1 MSFCKTFF
9 LVTFLLVAFRIHGQ
23 TSKPSFDTAYVTQH
37 PEKINLRL
45 YLSRKFTNFVVR
57 VPEENWRYV
66 FEPNSGLNLGVGFTY
81 ENFTLNLAFPI
92 GFLNPNRNQ
101 DWPRFLDLQSH
112 IYSRR
117 MILDFFGQ
125 FYGGYSIQ
133 KESLKNPSG
142 DYLREDMR
150 LNSIGINFN
159 YLFRGEQISLGA
171 SFNQAAIQK
180 KSAFS
185 PFIGFEVYGGEMK
198 GDSLLLPSS
207 ENLDVLNFKRS
218 SYFQFGPNAGAAA
231 TLVFGKGFFVTAVGS
246 VNLSVGYGEWEN
258 SIEQKKWG
266 TVPTYFVRGFIGYHN
281 RKFSINAN
289 AVYKNLNLINI
300 GPFDQAV
307 NTGNIRFNIIYK
319 LDAGPKLE
327 KGFRKVNPSRLLK
340 KD

>member
-23 TSKPSFDTAYVTQH
+23 TSKPTFDTTYIESH
-37 PEKINLRL
+37 PEQINLRL
-45 YLSRKFTNFVVR
+45 YLSHKFTNFVVR
-57 VPEENWRYV
+57 VPEENRRYV
-66 FEPNSGLNLGVGFTY
+66 YQPNSGLNLGVGFTY
-81 ENFTLNLAFPI
+81 QNFTLNLAFPV
-92 GFLNPNRNQ
+92 GFLNPNRYK

-112 IYSRR
+112 IYSRK
-117 MILDFFGQ
+117 MIIDLFGQ

-133 KESLKNPSG
+133 QKYLKNSTV

-150 LNSIGINFN
+150 LNSVGINFN
-159 YLFRGEQISLGA
+159 YLFKGERISIAA
-171 SFNQAAIQK
+171 SFNQSAIQK

-185 PFIGFEVYGGEMK
+185 PFVGFEVYGGGMK

-207 ENLDVLNFKRS
+207 ENLDILNFKRS
-218 SYFQFGPNAGAAA
+218 SYFQFGPNTGAAA

-258 SIEQKKWG
+258 TIEQKKWG
-266 TVPTYFVRGFIGYHN
+266 AVPTYFIRGFVGYNN
-281 RKFSINAN
+281 RKFSVNAN
-289 AVYKNLNLINI
+289 AVYKNLNLINS

>member
-23 TSKPSFDTAYVTQH
+23 TSKPTFDTAYVEQH

-81 ENFTLNLAFPI
+81 ENFTLNLAFPV
-92 GFLNPNRNQ
+92 GFLNPNRYQ

-133 KESLKNPSG
+133 KEYLKNPTE

-150 LNSIGINFN
+150 LNSVGINFN
-159 YLFRGEQISLGA
+159 YLFRGERVSIGA

-185 PFIGFEVYGGEMK
+185 PFVGFEVYGGGMK

-207 ENLDVLNFKRS
+207 ENLDILNFKRS
-218 SYFQFGPNAGAAA
+218 SYFQFGPNTGAAA

-258 SIEQKKWG
+258 TIEQKKWG
-266 TVPTYFVRGFIGYHN
+266 TVPTYFVRGFIGYNN

-289 AVYKNLNLINI
+289 AVYKNLNLINS

>member
-23 TSKPSFDTAYVTQH
+23 TSKPTFDTAYVVLH

-81 ENFTLNLAFPI
+81 ENFTLNLAFPV
-92 GFLNPNRNQ
+92 GFLNANRYQ

-117 MILDFFGQ
+117 MIVDFFGQ

-133 KESLKNPSG
+133 KEYLKNPTQ

-150 LNSIGINFN
+150 LNSVGINFN
-159 YLFRGEQISLGA
+159 YLFRGERISLA
-171 SFNQAAIQK
+171 AAFNQSAIQK

-185 PFIGFEVYGGEMK
+185 PFVGFEVYNGSMK
-198 GDSLLLPSS
+198 GDSLLLPTS
-207 ENLDVLNFKRS
+207 ENPNALNFNRS
-218 SYFQFGPNAGAAA
+218 TYLQFGPNTGMAA
-231 TLVFGKGFFVTAVGS
+231 TLVLGKGFFVTAVGS
-246 VNLSVGYGEWEN
+246 VNLSVGYGELEN

-266 TVPTYFVRGFIGYHN
+266 AVPTYFVRGFIGYNN
-281 RKFSINAN
+281 RKFSANAN
-289 AVYKNLNLINI
+289 AVYKNLNLINV
-300 GPFDQAV
+300 GPFNQAV

-327 KGFRKVNPSRLLK
+327 KGYRKVNPSRLLK

>member
-1 MSFCKTFF
+1 MRILKILLVVGLFF
-9 LVTFLLVAFRIHGQ
+9 TFLDGYSQ
-23 TSKPSFDTAYVTQH
+23 KSKSGFDTTYVEIH

-45 YLSRKFTNFVVR
+45 YLSRKFTNFVVK
-57 VPEENWRYV
+57 VPAENWRYV

-81 ENFTLNLAFPI
+81 ENFTLNLAFPVS
-92 GFLNPNRNQ
+92 FLNPNRYQ

-112 IYSRR
+112 VYSRR
-117 MILDFFGQ
+117 MIIDFFGQ
-125 FYGGYSIQ
+125 FYGGYSVQ
-133 KESLKNPSG
+133 KEYLKNPSE

-150 LNSIGINFN
+150 LNSVGINFN
-159 YLFRGEQISLGA
+159 YLFRGERISIAA
-171 SFNQAAIQK
+171 SFNQSAIQK

-185 PFIGFEVYGGEMK
+185 PFVGFEVYGGGMK

-207 ENLDVLNFKRS
+207 ENPDILNFKRS

-258 SIEQKKWG
+258 TIEQGKWG
-266 TVPTYFVRGFIGYHN
+266 TVPTYFVRGFIGYNN
-281 RKFSINAN
+281 RKFSVNAN
-289 AVYKNLNLINI
+289 AVYKNLNLINV

-307 NTGNIRFNIIYK
+307 NTGNVRLNVIYK
-319 LDAGPKLE
+319 ISAGPKLE
-327 KGFRKVNPSRLLK
+327 KTFRKVNPSRLLK